1 METTTTNAIVS
12 GCLVWWEPKAAN
24 AAKLREALEAIGL
37 DSFAPNAET
46 MEAALKHALGEYGDM
61 LAKLNGVGS
70 QTTNVNGD
78 KEKRKY
84 EVKARL
90 SAADD
95 GFELVEVTRR
105 KAGNGYRCEVA
116 VKVDKKSGGLSVI
129 DGWLQGWSVW
139 DLQERFDEYRSQA
152 TGANVG
158 RSLVE
163 LTKHL
168 HGTCVR
174 LGGGG
179 NYYLPEDVATRWAD
193 VIDAYESCS
202 KTRVQRM
209 RVVMDD
215 LAARAIR
222 DGITAELL
230 KEGAEVADELAKG
243 ELKEDVIERRKQR
256 SQELRTKCRQYE
268 SILNDTLVSVHA
280 VLDMADQCA
289 AVAIGVQE
297 SGTVFDEAFA

>member
-1 METTTTNAIVS
+1 MNVTTTNAIVS
-12 GCLVWWEPKAAN
+12 GCIVWWEPKAAP
-24 AAKLREALEAIGL
+24 AARLREALEAIGL
-37 DSFAPNAET
+37 ESFAPNAET
-46 MEAALKHALGEYGDM
+46 VEAALKHALGDYGDM
-61 LAKLNGVGS
+61 LCKLNRGS
-70 QTTNVNGD
+70 TTNGNGE

-84 EVKARL
+84 EVKSRL
-90 SAADD
+90 SASDD

-116 VKVDKKSGGLSVI
+116 VKVDKVTGGLSVI

-139 DLQERFDEYRSQA
+139 DLQEKFDEYRSMA
-152 TGANVG
+152 TGASVG
-158 RSLVE
+158 RSLVD

-179 NYYLPEDVATRWAD
+179 NYYLPEDVVGQWSD

-202 KTRVQRM
+202 QTRVQRM

-243 ELKEDVIERRKQR
+243 DCKEEVIERRKQR
-256 SQELRTKCRQYE
+256 SQELREKCKQYE

-297 SGTVFDEAFA
+297 SGTVFDESAFA

>member
-1 METTTTNAIVS
+1 
-12 GCLVWWEPKAAN
+12 
-24 AAKLREALEAIGL
+24 
-37 DSFAPNAET
+37 
-46 MEAALKHALGEYGDM
+46 
-61 LAKLNGVGS
+61 
-70 QTTNVNGD
+70 
-78 KEKRKY
+78 
-84 EVKARL
+84 
-90 SAADD
+90 
-95 GFELVEVTRR
+95 
-105 KAGNGYRCEVA
+105 VA
-116 VKVDKKSGGLSVI
+116 VKVDKVTGGLSVI
-129 DGWLQGWSVW
+129 DGWLSGWTVW
-139 DLQERFDEYRSQA
+139 DLQERFDSYRSQS
-152 TGANVG
+152 TGASVG

-179 NYYLPEDVATRWAD
+179 NYYLPEDVVDTWSD

-202 KTRVQRM
+202 QTRVSRM

-243 ELKEDVIERRKQR
+243 DLKEEVIERRKTR

-268 SILNDTLVSVHA
+268 GILNDTLVSVHA
-280 VLDMADQCA
+280 VLDMADKCA
-289 AVAIGVQE
+289 AAVIGIQE
-297 SGTVFDEAFA
+297 SETVFDETFA

>member
-1 METTTTNAIVS
+1 MQTTTMNAMVS
-12 GCLVWWEPKAAN
+12 GCLVWWEPKAAP
-24 AAKLREALEAIGL
+24 AARLREALEAIGL
-37 DSFAPNAET
+37 GDFAPNAES
-46 MEAALKHALGEYGDM
+46 MEASLKHALSDYGDV
-61 LAKLNGVGS
+61 LAKLNRGS
-70 QTTNVNGD
+70 TTNSDGD

-84 EVKARL
+84 EVKSRL

-116 VKVDKKSGGLSVI
+116 VKVDKVTGGLSVI
-129 DGWLQGWSVW
+129 DGWLSGWSVW
-139 DLQERFDEYRSQA
+139 DLQERFDEYRNQA
-152 TGANVG
+152 TGASVG

-179 NYYLPEDVATRWAD
+179 NYYLPEDVVAQWSD
-193 VIDAYESCS
+193 VIDAYEKCS
-202 KTRVQRM
+202 QTRVQRM

-243 ELKEDVIERRKQR
+243 DCKEEVIERRKLR
-256 SQELRTKCRQYE
+256 SHELRSKCRQYE

-289 AVAIGVQE
+289 AAAIGVQE
-297 SGTVFDEAFA
+297 SGTVFDESLFA